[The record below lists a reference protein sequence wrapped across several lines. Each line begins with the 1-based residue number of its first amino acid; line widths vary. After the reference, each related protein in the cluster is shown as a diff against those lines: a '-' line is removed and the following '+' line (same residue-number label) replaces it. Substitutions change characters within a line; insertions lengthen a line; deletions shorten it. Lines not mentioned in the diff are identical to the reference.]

1 MFSPQAPACGPV
13 YGHPGR
19 GLDAKQFTNFMQN
32 IFEIRIHARAQQG
45 ANTIAHFFAESII
58 NSGKYAQA
66 FPYFGPERSG
76 SPLAAFIRISDQ
88 PIRIYS
94 QVYNPNISVCLDQT
108 LIQTENI
115 AKDFTNKQMVLVN
128 SSKTSDD
135 IKKSLKTDAKIYVV
149 DANKISKEIFGKTMP
164 NTVLLGA
171 LIKVLEQNNYKFI
184 SLDYLIKTIN
194 QEFPARYGKEMTEK
208 NVQAVKKGYSLIKQK
223 HFIPCH
229 LEPQ

>member
-1 MFSPQAPACGPV
+1 
-13 YGHPGR
+13 
-19 GLDAKQFTNFMQN
+19 MQP

-45 ANTIAHFFAESII
+45 ANTIAHFFAETVI

-76 SPLAAFIRISDQ
+76 SPLAAFIRISDE

-94 QVYNPNISVCLDQT
+94 QVYNPNILVCLDQS

-115 AKDFTNKQMVLVN
+115 AKDFTDKQIVLIN
-128 SSKTSDD
+128 SSKSSDE
-135 IKKSLKTDAKIYVV
+135 IKKILKSNAKIYTV
-149 DANKISKEIFGKTMP
+149 DANKISKSLFGKTMP

-171 LIKVLEQNNYKFI
+171 LVKILELNNQNFI
-184 SLDYLIKTIN
+184 SLQNIIETIN

-208 NVQAVKKGYSLIKQK
+208 NVQAVKEGYDGIK
-223 HFIPCH
+223 
-229 LEPQ
+229 